1 MSYPEN
7 DDKLSRGIND
17 FASHVE
23 QYAKTSEDKLIM
35 AAAML
40 SVVKAIYIDHALEG
54 PIAETVFENQLED
67 VFQINLIKPT
77 LH

>member
-1 MSYPEN
+1 MSYSEN

-40 SVVKAIYIDHALEG
+40 SVVKAIYIDHALDG
-54 PIAETVFENQLED
+54 QIAETVFEKQLED
-67 VFQINLIKPT
+67 VFQINLVKPT

>member
-1 MSYPEN
+1 MLYLEN
-7 DDKLSRGIND
+7 DDKLNRSIND

-40 SVVKAIYIDHALEG
+40 SVVKAIYLDHALKG
-54 PIAETVFENQLED
+54 QITETVFENQLED
-67 VFQINLIKPT
+67 VFQINFVKPT

>member
-1 MSYPEN
+1 MSSSQN
-7 DDKLSRGIND
+7 DDKLSQGIND

-23 QYAKTSEDKLIM
+23 QWAKTSEDKLIM

-40 SVVKAIYIDHALEG
+40 SVVKAIYLDHTLQG
-54 PIAETVFENQLED
+54 KIAETVFENQLED
-67 VFQINLIKPT
+67 VFQFNLLKPT

>member
-1 MSYPEN
+1 MSYSKN

-23 QYAKTSEDKLIM
+23 QYAETSEDKLIM

-40 SVVKAIYIDHALEG
+40 SVVKAIYLDHALKG
-54 PIAETVFENQLED
+54 QITETVFENQLED
-67 VFQINLIKPT
+67 VFQINLLKPT

>member
-1 MSYPEN
+1 MSYSEN

-35 AAAML
+35 AAAM
-40 SVVKAIYIDHALEG
+40 
-54 PIAETVFENQLED
+54 
-67 VFQINLIKPT
+67 
-77 LH
+77 

>member
-1 MSYPEN
+1 MSYLEN
-7 DDKLSRGIND
+7 DDKLNRGIND

-40 SVVKAIYIDHALEG
+40 SVVKAIYLDYALKG
-54 PIAETVFENQLED
+54 QIAETVFEKQLED
-67 VFQINLIKPT
+67 VFQINLLKPT

>member
-1 MSYPEN
+1 MSYSQN
-7 DDKLSRGIND
+7 DDKLNRGIND

-40 SVVKAIYIDHALEG
+40 SVVKAIYIDNALEG
-54 PIAETVFENQLED
+54 PIAETVFENQLQD